1 MKDLTNIQA
10 VGILRSLL
18 TILLVLSF
26 NICNAQDLD
35 TSTTSRLLIMGYEKH
50 NYSKAREFVA
60 DTWNIQLVHVGASTV
75 SSQILDSATVHNN
88 SMWKKLDTLLKL
100 DSQKKFEADV
110 RQEFGK
116 IVDADKLLESDRK
129 VKRLRRKIENRK
141 RQAFT
146 ELQSKKNQNMY
157 VYRVYSKPKNWNGNY
172 TYQKEFDLLIN
183 LNDQSCKILN

>member
-1 MKDLTNIQA
+1 MKDLTSIQA

-26 NICNAQDLD
+26 IICNAQDSD
-35 TSTTSRLLIMGYEKH
+35 TSTTSRFLIMGFEKTT
-50 NYSKAREFVA
+50 YSKAREFVA
-60 DTWNIQLVHVGASTV
+60 DAWNIQLVHVGASTV
-75 SSQILDSATVHNN
+75 SSHILDSATVHNN

-110 RQEFGK
+110 SEELRK
-116 IVDADKLLESDRK
+116 IVAADKLLESDRK
-129 VKRLRRKIENRK
+129 VKRLKRKIETRK
-141 RQAFT
+141 RKAFT

-172 TYQKEFDLLIN
+172 PYQKEFDLLIN
-183 LNDQSCKILN
+183 LNDQSCKVLN